1 MERLAEIV
9 IFPVQCLIQKHVFS
23 AKMAIEIVRFTLSG
37 TSNSD

>member
-9 IFPVQCLIQKHVFS
+9 IFPVQCYRKHVFS
-23 AKMAIEIVRFTLSG
+23 VKIAIEIVRFTLTG